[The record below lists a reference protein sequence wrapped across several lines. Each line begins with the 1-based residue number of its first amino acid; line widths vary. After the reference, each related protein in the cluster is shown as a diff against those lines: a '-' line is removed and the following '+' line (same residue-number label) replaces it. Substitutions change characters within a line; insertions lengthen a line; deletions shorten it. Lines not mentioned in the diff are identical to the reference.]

1 MNTESR
7 PGYIHP
13 QQEKW
18 GTRLLRRVPEPWRA
32 TLDQRWRA
40 RMQHETWRAANIDLL
55 QLSEELR
62 PQWLRLAA
70 SDAAVNALAV
80 TMAAAT
86 DASVRRLDCDR
97 KAVALIARACA
108 VLDIQPPSARLKSS
122 GTAPAIARATDPRW
136 WRRSLR
142 YRSGRAVEHAAAT
155 LGEGPSRAAPYC
167 TDLTLKR
174 RRQQHAR
181 NRATLAGLVAVS
193 SDGDR
198 IDLSEL
204 ADKSGANPINRSA
217 EMLVRLRG
225 IERTADQA
233 GDACIFVTLTA
244 PGHMHPRTNGAR
256 SQNPSWTGETPAAA
270 QAHLARVWARTRAE
284 LARHNITARGMRVA
298 EPHKDGTPHW
308 HLLIWLPPDQS
319 AQTVHILR
327 KHAIADTPDEPG
339 AAAHR
344 LKVEHIDRAR
354 GSAVGYVIK
363 YLAKH
368 LPSKGA
374 RTVGDDADEGDA
386 PQDARDRIDAWAAVW
401 SIRRFQFFGVAPVT
415 LWRELRRRQ
424 DDDTPD
430 PGPTLTAAAT
440 AAETPDWSAFEQIA
454 GPVPYQRARATI
466 TQWMEPAEPTH
477 PGTAATDR
485 YGEAR
490 PDRLVGLYA
499 IDGHRR
505 TRMKT
510 WSIQAAPERR
520 AA

>member
-1 MNTESR
+1 MSTQ
-7 PGYIHP
+7 PAPAYVHP
-13 QQEKW
+13 QQARW
-18 GTRLLRRVPEPWRA
+18 GERVLLRVPEPWRT
-32 TLDQRWRA
+32 TLDRRWRE
-40 RMQHETWRAANIDLL
+40 RMQRETWRAANTDLL
-55 QLSEELR
+55 RLSEDLR

-80 TMAAAT
+80 TMAATT
-86 DASVRRLDCDR
+86 DASVRRLDCEQ
-97 KAVALIARACA
+97 KAVALIASACA
-108 VLDIQPPSARLKSS
+108 ILDIQPPAARLKSS
-122 GTAPAIARATDPRW
+122 GYAPAIARATDPRW
-136 WRRSLR
+136 WRRCLR
-142 YRSGRAVEHAAAT
+142 YRSGRAIEHAAAT

-181 NRATLAGLVAVS
+181 NRATLAGLIAVS

-198 IDLSEL
+198 IGLEDL

-225 IERTADQA
+225 IERTAEQA

-244 PGHMHPRTNGAR
+244 PGRMHPRTGGGR
-256 SQNPSWTGETPAAA
+256 SPNPAWTGDTPADA
-270 QAHLARVWARTRAE
+270 QAHLARVWARARAE

-319 AQTVHILR
+319 ARTVDVLR
-327 KHAIADTPDEPG
+327 KHALADTPDEPG

-344 LKVEHIDRAR
+344 MTVEHIDRAR

-374 RTVGDDADEGDA
+374 VTVGDDADEGDA
-386 PQDARDRIDAWAAVW
+386 PEDARARIDAWAAVW
-401 SIRRFQFFGVAPVT
+401 SIRRFQFFGVAPVGV
-415 LWRELRRRQ
+415 WRELRRRQ

-454 GPVPYQRARATI
+454 GPVPFQRAHARI
-466 TQWMEPAEPTH
+466 TKWLEPAQASQPDR
-477 PGTAATDR
+477 PAADR
-485 YGEAR
+485 YGEPR
-490 PDRLVGLYA
+490 PDRLVGLHA
-499 IDGHRR
+499 VDGHRR
-505 TRMKT
+505 TRTKS